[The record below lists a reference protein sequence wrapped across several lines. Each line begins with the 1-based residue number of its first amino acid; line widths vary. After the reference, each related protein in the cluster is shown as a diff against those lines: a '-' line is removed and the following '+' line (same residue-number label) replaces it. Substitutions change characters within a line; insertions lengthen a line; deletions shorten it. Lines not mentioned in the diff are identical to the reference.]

1 MRRISWAGAVMG
13 IAVVVAGCKSN
24 TSARQAPLWSIGQ
37 TNLPTTAASLPA
49 RRATVIPGRIDAVN
63 ARIKYVVISYPLGP
77 LPAVGTSLGVYRN
90 ATRIAEVRV
99 TLPQKNNLTAA
110 DIVSGECQIGDEV
123 R

>member
-1 MRRISWAGAVMG
+1 MRRISWACAAMG
-13 IAVVVAGCKSN
+13 VAVVVAGCKSG
-24 TSARQAPLWSIGQ
+24 TSAKQTPLWSIGQ
-37 TNLPTTAASLPA
+37 TNLPATTTPLPA

-77 LPAVGTSLGVYRN
+77 LPAVGTSLGVYRDG
-90 ATRIAEVRV
+90 ARIAEVRV

-110 DIVSGECQIGDEV
+110 DIVSGDCQIGDEV